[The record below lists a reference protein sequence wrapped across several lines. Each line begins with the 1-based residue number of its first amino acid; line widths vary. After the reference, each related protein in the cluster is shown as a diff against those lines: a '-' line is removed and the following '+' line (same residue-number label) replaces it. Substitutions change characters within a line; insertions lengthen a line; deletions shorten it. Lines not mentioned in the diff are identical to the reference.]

1 MMTKRTKV
9 AALAKHGATEG
20 ERQAAVAALGR
31 LPQTK
36 RQRLTGKVVAAL
48 PRPAQ
53 GNRVYRDG
61 RNARGNDY
69 VQGFGVRVTAGDNRS
84 FIYNYVSPDGVERRK
99 TIGAWPV
106 LTVEAAR
113 AEARKLA
120 AQVALG
126 GDPLQEE
133 REERGAQTVNEL
145 CDLFL
150 REHAARRRPLT
161 VREYTNIVEH
171 DIRPALGNR
180 QIGSIQRYDIQ
191 ELHNRVTDRGATF
204 QANRVLAVCTVMF
217 NFAID
222 RKLCTVNPAQ
232 RIKRNAEPHRERYL
246 SADELR
252 RIHPALVAHKD
263 RDFADLIRLL
273 LLTGARSGETLKARW
288 SDFDLKAGVWLKPAP
303 TTKQDRRHRVHL
315 SAPALEILQ
324 GLRARHPANDVLVFY
339 GMTPRKVGL
348 RWNALLKAAQIKDFR
363 KHDLRHSFA
372 SVTISEGF
380 GLADVGALLG
390 HSNPATTAR
399 YAHLLPN
406 RLQEAA
412 DAAARALAPKPDSE
426 R

>member
-1 MMTKRTKV
+1 MSKRAKV
-9 AALAKHGATEG
+9 KALAARPGTEG
-20 ERQAAVAALGR
+20 ERSAALAALER

-36 RQRLTGKVVAAL
+36 RQRLTERVIRKL
-48 PRPAQ
+48 PIPAK
-53 GNRVYRDG
+53 GNKVYRDG
-61 RNARGNDY
+61 RNERGNDY
-69 VQGFGVRVTAGDNRS
+69 VPGFGVRVTASGS
-84 FIYNYVSPDGVERRK
+84 KAFILNYVANGTERRA
-99 TIGAWPV
+99 TIGPWPV
-106 LTVEAAR
+106 MTVEAAR
-113 AEARKLA
+113 LKARKLA
-120 AQVALG
+120 LQVAEG
-126 GDPLQEE
+126 GDPLQEK
-133 REERGAQTVNEL
+133 REARGEQTVGEL

-150 REHAARRRPLT
+150 KDHVSRKRPGTL
-161 VREYTNIVEH
+161 REYTNIIEH
-171 DIRPALGNR
+171 DIRPALGKR
-180 QIGSIQRYDIQ
+180 QIDSIERYDIQ

-232 RIKRNAEPHRERYL
+232 RIKRNAEPHRERYINDKDE
-246 SADELR
+246 DELQR
-252 RIHPALVAHKD
+252 FHTALEGHKD

-288 SDFDLKAGVWLKPAP
+288 SDFDLTAGVWLKPAP

-315 SAPALEILQ
+315 SPPALEILQ
-324 GLRARHPANDVLVFY
+324 GLRARHPANNVLVFY

-348 RWNALLKAAQIKDFR
+348 RWRALLQAARIADFR

-372 SVTISEGF
+372 SFTISAGF

-390 HSNPATTAR
+390 HSNPSTTAR

-412 DAAARALAPKPDSE
+412 DAAARALAPKADSE
-426 R
+426 